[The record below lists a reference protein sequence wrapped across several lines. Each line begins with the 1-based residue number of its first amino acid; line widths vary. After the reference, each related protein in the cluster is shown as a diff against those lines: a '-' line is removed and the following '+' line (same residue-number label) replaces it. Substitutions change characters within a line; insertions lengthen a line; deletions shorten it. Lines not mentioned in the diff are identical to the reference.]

1 MEDVDGME
9 DVKAVTNAAADLGLL
24 SPAWAGTPVAAATGD
39 AALVQALLDVETAW
53 VQVQADAGLATRE
66 EAEAAR
72 RAADSADYDLASLA
86 ARTPDGAN
94 VLIPLLKDY
103 RARVTAH
110 APDAPVLAVHRGA
123 TSQDIIDTAMMVLAA
138 RAGVTILSHL
148 SVATEALATLAER
161 HRDDV
166 CMARSLTQ
174 HALPITVGH
183 RLARWL
189 LALDDAAH
197 GLREQLAALPVQWGG
212 AAGTLASLVDTLGS
226 ERPARDLVAALATRL
241 GLVAPITA
249 WHTHRAPITQLA
261 AALAQVVA
269 AGGKIAGDVL
279 LLARPEIAELAE
291 PQAPGRG
298 GSSAMPHKRNPV
310 LSVEIKAAALEA
322 PGHVGTLFL
331 AAGQAQEE
339 RPDGAWHTEWA
350 ALRSLLRLAGGTASK
365 VATLCTGLQVF
376 PERSREVAALFGDV
390 VLSERIAAR
399 VGPLLPGGTARVQ
412 ELVGQSLDQR
422 LPLGELLRAE
432 LPTATVSDADLA
444 ALLDPANYL
453 GLAPSDVDAVVHRY
467 RSRKDTA

>member
-1 MEDVDGME
+1 
-9 DVKAVTNAAADLGLL
+9 
-24 SPAWAGTPVAAATGD
+24 
-39 AALVQALLDVETAW
+39 
-53 VQVQADAGLATRE
+53 
-66 EAEAAR
+66 
-72 RAADSADYDLASLA
+72 
-86 ARTPDGAN
+86 
-94 VLIPLLKDY
+94 
-103 RARVTAH
+103 
-110 APDAPVLAVHRGA
+110 
-123 TSQDIIDTAMMVLAA
+123 
-138 RAGVTILSHL
+138 
-148 SVATEALATLAER
+148 
-161 HRDDV
+161 
-166 CMARSLTQ
+166 
-174 HALPITVGH
+174 
-183 RLARWL
+183 
-189 LALDDAAH
+189 
-197 GLREQLAALPVQWGG
+197 
-212 AAGTLASLVDTLGS
+212 
-226 ERPARDLVAALATRL
+226 
-241 GLVAPITA
+241 
-249 WHTHRAPITQLA
+249 
-261 AALAQVVA
+261 
-269 AGGKIAGDVL
+269 
-279 LLARPEIAELAE
+279 
-291 PQAPGRG
+291 
-298 GSSAMPHKRNPV
+298 MPHKRNPV